1 MSRDASSPTPEQ
13 LMLLRRNLTDYFGED
28 ELRALC
34 SEMGIDYERLRG
46 QSKATKASELARYL
60 AARGRIPEF
69 VAHATRLRPAVPWGD
84 LARTGSRPEQPTPS
98 GGIRPTPAW
107 MGWLAML
114 IAAAGFVFVLGGG
127 LRLGGPATAPTL
139 APGTPSPPPMT
150 STLVPTPAPTAAAVT
165 ATPQWTPAPP
175 TGTSTPAAS
184 QTPEP
189 APTGTPTLRPLAGTS
204 TPRVVTLLAPL
215 DSTCEKS
222 SVITFKWTGA
232 ALRPGESFLVAIMPS
247 EVNKGKCTSNYIRG
261 VQYSPPLKGL
271 EWTADISA
279 PSQIPAACAGQ
290 IEWTVYI
297 KSAAGSITQVAPI
310 QHFEWD
316 PSGCFQ

>member
-46 QSKATKASELARYL
+46 QSKAIKASELARYL
-60 AARGRIPEF
+60 AARGRISEF
-69 VAHATRLRPAVPWGD
+69 VTHATRLRPAVPWGN
-84 LARTGSRPEQPTPS
+84 LARTGSRSEQAAPS

-107 MGWLAML
+107 MGWLAVL

-139 APGTPSPPPMT
+139 APDTPSPPTMT
-150 STLVPTPAPTAAAVT
+150 STLAPTPTPTVAAVT

-175 TGTSTPAAS
+175 TGTPTPTAS
-184 QTPEP
+184 QTPRP
-189 APTGTPTLRPLAGTS
+189 APTRTPTPRPLAGAS
-204 TPRVVTLLAPL
+204 TPQVVTLLAPA
-215 DSTCEKS
+215 DSTCVKS

-232 ALRPGESFLVAIMPS
+232 TLRPDESFQVAIIPV
-247 EVNKGKCTSNYIRG
+247 EVVKGGCTSNYVKG
-261 VQYSPPLKGL
+261 VRYSPPLKDL

-279 PSQIPAACAGQ
+279 PSQLPVACAGQ

-297 KSAAGSITQVAPI
+297 RSATGDLIQVAPI

-316 PSGCFQ
+316 PSGCS